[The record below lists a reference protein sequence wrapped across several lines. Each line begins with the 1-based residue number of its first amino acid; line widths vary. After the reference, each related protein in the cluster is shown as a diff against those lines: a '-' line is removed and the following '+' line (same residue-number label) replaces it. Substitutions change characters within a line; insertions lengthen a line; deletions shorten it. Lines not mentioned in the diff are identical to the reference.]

1 MQDFFKENKKYLQTK
16 LGDLIKKERLKTNK
30 SISLLSAE
38 IGLTKSILADTEKGI
53 KDPQLSTLWRL
64 AQGLNVP
71 LSDLIEE
78 LEKELGKHFSLIEQ

>member
-1 MQDFFKENKKYLQTK
+1 MQDFFRENKKHLQIK

-38 IGLTKSILADTEKGI
+38 IGITKSILADTEKGI

-64 AQGLNVP
+64 SQGLNIP
-71 LSDLIEE
+71 LSEVIKK
-78 LEKELGKHFSLIEQ
+78 LETELGKNFSLIEQ

>member
-1 MQDFFKENKKYLQTK
+1 MQDFFRENKKHLQIK

-38 IGLTKSILADTEKGI
+38 IGITKSILADTEKGV

-64 AQGLNVP
+64 SQGLNIP
-71 LSDLIEE
+71 LSEVIKK
-78 LEKELGKHFSLIEQ
+78 LETELGKNFSLIEQ

>member
-1 MQDFFKENKKYLQTK
+1 MQDSFKENKLHLQIK

-38 IGLTKSILADTEKGI
+38 IGITKSILADTEKGI

-64 AQGLNVP
+64 AQGLNIP
-71 LSDLIEE
+71 LSEVIKE
-78 LEKELGKHFSLIEQ
+78 LEKELGKTFSLIEQ